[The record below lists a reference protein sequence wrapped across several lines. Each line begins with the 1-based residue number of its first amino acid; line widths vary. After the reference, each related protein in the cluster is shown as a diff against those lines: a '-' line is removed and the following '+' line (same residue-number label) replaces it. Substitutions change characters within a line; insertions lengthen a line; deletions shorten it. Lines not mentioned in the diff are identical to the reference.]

1 MTEYKKVTVESVE
14 RDRRRNEIIT
24 LIVSVGLLIGLLYL
38 IHSGATQNFDD
49 GVMQWNYNV
58 RQDGLNTL
66 LTVLTYLGN
75 WQAIVI
81 VCLLF
86 LMYRDNMYLFGIPL
100 SIAAILQITINK
112 ALKLIMMRPR
122 PDSAMWVINEGGYS
136 CPSGHASVSI
146 AVYFLLVLLLMRYM
160 APCATRKL
168 FCITVTILS
177 FVIGFT
183 RVYLGVHYITDVIA
197 GQLEGLA
204 IAMIVLLFWA
214 WFVEKKNIEVAKPLP
229 PEYNVDFNKV
239 HSNHLKKH
247 DDPKMKKGSRLRKQD
262 APKAPKESKFRKLK

>member
-1 MTEYKKVTVESVE
+1 MAEYKKVTVESVE

-24 LIVSVGLLIGLLYL
+24 LIVSVVLLIGLLFL

-122 PDSAMWVINEGGYS
+122 PDSAMWVISEGGYS

-177 FVIGFT
+177 FVIGLT
-183 RVYLGVHYITDVIA
+183 RVYLGVHYLTDVIA

-229 PEYNVDFNKV
+229 PEYNVDFEKV
-239 HSNHLKKH
+239 QIGRAHV
-247 DDPKMKKGSRLRKQD
+247 
-262 APKAPKESKFRKLK
+262 